1 MKSFLPKG
9 ELIFDATNTKG
20 LKIANRYVK
29 KTGNV
34 NAQMYFSID
43 NVSEFTKLTDTKL
56 IVVQGFFARALKICS
71 NAKIITKLF
80 MYFSDK
86 WNRTKVIHLKLN

>member
-43 NVSEFTKLTDTKL
+43 NVTEFTKLTDTKL
-56 IVVQGFFARALKICS
+56 NQYLAELSKGTTTC
-71 NAKIITKLF
+71 
-80 MYFSDK
+80 
-86 WNRTKVIHLKLN
+86 

>member
-34 NAQMYFSID
+34 MHKCIL
-43 NVSEFTKLTDTKL
+43 V
-56 IVVQGFFARALKICS
+56 
-71 NAKIITKLF
+71 
-80 MYFSDK
+80 
-86 WNRTKVIHLKLN
+86 